1 MKVGENKSL
10 HFPVVVT
17 SFEILMIDRP
27 HLERH
32 LWQVS
37 KVEISRVE
45 KGKRRKEKR
54 REGRKEER
62 KEGRKK
68 GRGEKN
74 EKNSVVEFKERDGM
88 KLKEKVKYSGYL
100 KINFRLIIYFI
111 HSLTL

>member
-37 KVEISRVE
+37 KVEKSREE
-45 KGKRRKEKR
+45 KGLERKEKE
-54 REGRKEER
+54 REK
-62 KEGRKK
+62 
-68 GRGEKN
+68 
-74 EKNSVVEFKERDGM
+74 
-88 KLKEKVKYSGYL
+88 
-100 KINFRLIIYFI
+100 
-111 HSLTL
+111 

>member
-37 KVEISRVE
+37 KVEKSREE
-45 KGKRRKEKR
+45 KGF
-54 REGRKEER
+54 ER
-62 KEGRKK
+62 VWMR
-68 GRGEKN
+68 
-74 EKNSVVEFKERDGM
+74 
-88 KLKEKVKYSGYL
+88 Y
-100 KINFRLIIYFI
+100 
-111 HSLTL
+111 HSSECYQFH

>member
-37 KVEISRVE
+37 KVEKSRGQKGLESKE
-45 KGKRRKEKR
+45 KEREKWRRKRIGK
-54 REGRKEER
+54 
-62 KEGRKK
+62 
-68 GRGEKN
+68 
-74 EKNSVVEFKERDGM
+74 
-88 KLKEKVKYSGYL
+88 
-100 KINFRLIIYFI
+100 
-111 HSLTL
+111 